1 MFLAVMAV
9 QWYEQ
14 VRRERYSFIIFLS
27 FTIKVHQK
35 FVVRIVPSGLNQT
48 LFRNWTCYFFPKIL
62 VFFKISR
69 TSICFHTKQWMHAF
83 RSVIMHI
90 KIKCAALKFILFVRF
105 MRMEVVLSKIIQT
118 YSIYKLVLNN
128 GTTASQHLDVLN
140 HECIS
145 HVTNHYFSFFI
156 CCPYLSSRYMSS

>member
-35 FVVRIVPSGLNQT
+35 FVVRFVPSRLKT
-48 LFRNWTCYFFPKIL
+48 LFCDCRCCFFPKIL

-156 CCPYLSSRYMSS
+156 CCPYLSSTYMSS